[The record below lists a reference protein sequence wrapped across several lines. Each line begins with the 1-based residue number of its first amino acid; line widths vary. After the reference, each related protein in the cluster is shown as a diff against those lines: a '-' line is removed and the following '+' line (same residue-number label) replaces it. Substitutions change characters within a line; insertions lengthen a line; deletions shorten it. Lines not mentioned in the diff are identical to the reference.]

1 MDDRFERF
9 AVAVAELNRYLQRI
23 KEQEMSKFGLRAS
36 HAMCIYYLGQNREGL
51 TVTQL
56 SQCCKEDKAAISRCM
71 AQLLERKLVVCDLPK
86 GKRAYRTPFRL
97 TEDGA
102 NLAEKVNDRVKAA
115 LEAGG
120 SGMTGRQRE
129 TFYRTAQ
136 LILDNLSRYGEK
148 QPT

>member
-23 KEQEMSKFGLRAS
+23 KEQEMRKFGLRAS

-71 AQLLERKLVVCDLPK
+71 AQLLERKLVACDLPK

-102 NLAEKVNDRVKAA
+102 KLA
-115 LEAGG
+115 
-120 SGMTGRQRE
+120 
-129 TFYRTAQ
+129 
-136 LILDNLSRYGEK
+136 
-148 QPT
+148 